1 MCTEIKI
8 SKTGRARGFGTMPYK
23 WVSYLTPEEREIVR
37 QGGIVLV
44 TGCPPSGGGNG
55 TGTTLRRVHYRSG
68 RYYHRVP
75 DDSILST
82 LPSLGG
88 A

>member
-8 SKTGRARGFGTMPYK
+8 SQTGVARGFGTQKYK
-23 WVSYLTPEEREIVR
+23 WVAFLTPEEREIVR

-55 TGTTLRRVHYRSG
+55 TGTTVRRVHYWHG

-75 DDSILST
+75 DDSILSRIQ
-82 LPSLGG
+82 GMG
-88 A
+88 VV